1 MNGTNSAMTGAARLG
16 LLFAISA
23 GAALTGGCDTSWLEP
38 SPVGGPGAGTPTNP
52 DAGGPLSGPLSTGGE
67 AGIAP
72 PVPPSMMQPLF
83 GATVAAKVAPPPISG
98 GTLLVTRNGSVAV
111 AADPDR
117 DAIYV
122 VDLAKMALAFT
133 IALHPGDEPGRLVE
147 DGAGRVHIALRGG
160 GALVAIDP
168 ATGTL
173 VGRRPVCPAPRG
185 VAWVRSSDV
194 VWVACAT
201 GELVGL
207 PSAGGAATRQLVL
220 ERDLRD
226 VVVSNGSLAVS
237 KFRSAQM
244 LRVASDGT
252 ITRRDDI
259 PPPAPSFV
267 PHVAWRTVA
276 GPSGSLVIV
285 HQAETTASLSTQIQG
300 GYGGASGG
308 VGSEAGAVLSVL
320 TIVAGDGT
328 SLSQTFPGVLP
339 VDVALSPDGSTTAVV
354 APGNA
359 FVHQLAKLFLLPGG
373 ASSDPGRRPQ
383 TLGDNAQPIAVAF
396 DAANH
401 VLVQEREP
409 AQLRLLKLPGGDSL
423 ARISLSSISRDD
435 TGHDVFHTQAGGSI
449 ACASCHPEGGDDGH
463 RWILDEQLRRTP
475 SLRGTIAGTA
485 PYHWPGD
492 MADLNALVNDVY
504 TRRMSGAPLAGDQM
518 SALQSWV
525 RSIPAPPAPTW
536 VDSSAAQRGLA
547 LFNRPDVACSTCHS
561 GPKLTNNATVDVGT
575 GGKFQVPPLVGVGWR
590 TPLLHDG
597 CAASIG
603 DRFGQCGSTTHG
615 STASLTAQDV
625 TDLTAYLETL

>member
-23 GAALTGGCDTSWLEP
+23 GAALTSGCDTGWLEP

-83 GATVAAKVAPPPISG
+83 GATVAAKVAPPAISG

-122 VDLAKMALAFT
+122 VDLAKLALAFT
-133 IALHPGDEPGRLVE
+133 ITLHPGDEPGRLAE

-185 VAWVRSSDV
+185 VAWDRSSDV

-276 GPSGSLVIV
+276 GPSGSLVIA

-300 GYGGASGG
+300 GYGGGGGPPQSGMG
-308 VGSEAGAVLSVL
+308 PESGAVLSVL
-320 TIVAGDGT
+320 TIIASDGT
-328 SLSQTFPGVLP
+328 SSSQTFPGVLP
-339 VDVALSPDGSTTAVV
+339 VDVALSADGSTTAVV
-354 APGNA
+354 APGNT
-359 FVHQLAKLFLLPGG
+359 FVHSLDKLFLLPSGVFL
-373 ASSDPGRRPQ
+373 
-383 TLGDNAQPIAVAF
+383 TLSDNAQPIAVAF

-409 AQLRLLKLPGGDSL
+409 AQLRVLSLPRGDSL
-423 ARISLSSISRDD
+423 ARIPLSSVSRDD
-435 TGHDVFHTQAGGSI
+435 TGHDVFHTEAGGLI

-463 RWILDEQLRRTP
+463 VWTLDGQRRRTP

-504 TRRMSGAPLAGDQM
+504 TRRMSGARLGGDLM
-518 SALQSWV
+518 SVLQNWV
-525 RSIPAPPAPTW
+525 TSIPAPPAPTW
-536 VDSSAAQRGLA
+536 VDSSAARRGLA

-575 GGKFQVPPLVGVGWR
+575 GGRFQVPPLVGVGWR

-603 DRFGQCGSTTHG
+603 DRFGQCGTPTHG
-615 STASLTAQDV
+615 STASLTAQDF

>member
-1 MNGTNSAMTGAARLG
+1 M
-16 LLFAISA
+16 
-23 GAALTGGCDTSWLEP
+23 
-38 SPVGGPGAGTPTNP
+38 
-52 DAGGPLSGPLSTGGE
+52 
-67 AGIAP
+67 AP
-72 PVPPSMMQPLF
+72 PVPPSQIQPLF

-98 GTLLVTRNGSVAV
+98 GTLLVTRNGSLAV

-133 IALHPGDEPGRLVE
+133 IVLHPGDEPGRLAE

-168 ATGTL
+168 ATGAL
-173 VGRRPVCPAPRG
+173 VGRRAVCPAPRG
-185 VAWVRSSDV
+185 VAWDRSSDV

-259 PPPAPSFV
+259 AAPAPSFV

-276 GPSGSLVIV
+276 GPSGSLVIA

-308 VGSEAGAVLSVL
+308 VGIPQFPVFDGGAGADGGLGPTQFGLGPESAAVLSVL
-320 TIVAGDGT
+320 TVVASDGT
-328 SLSQTFPGVLP
+328 SSSQTFPGVLP
-339 VDVALSPDGSTTAVV
+339 VDVALSPDGSMTAVV

-409 AQLRLLKLPGGDSL
+409 AQLLLLNLPGGDSL
-423 ARISLSSISRDD
+423 ARIPLSSVSRDD
-435 TGHDVFHTQAGGSI
+435 TGHDVFHTEAGGLI

-463 RWILDEQLRRTP
+463 VWTLDGQRRRTP

-504 TRRMSGAPLAGDQM
+504 TRRMNGARLAGDLM
-518 SALQSWV
+518 SVLQNWV
-525 RSIPAPPAPTW
+525 RNIPAPPAPTW
-536 VDSSAAQRGLA
+536 VDSSAARRGLA
-547 LFNRPDVACSTCHS
+547 LFNRSDVACATCHS

-603 DRFGQCGSTTHG
+603 DRFGQCGTPTHG